1 VALPQYVHLPPN
13 GEYKMGMAHKFGDDI
28 NTDYII
34 ASKRKRD
41 TVDPQKLAKFLME
54 DIRPGFGETVQPGD
68 FLVAGENFG
77 CGSAMEIAT
86 LVILGAGIQAV
97 LAKSFARTFFRNAVN
112 LGLLLLTCDTDR
124 IHPGD
129 QLELDLKSQ
138 KVRNLTQK
146 TEISFQPL
154 PPLMKKIV
162 QAGGII
168 PFLESAEGKTM
179 IGRS

>member
-1 VALPQYVHLPPN
+1 
-13 GEYKMGMAHKFGDDI
+13 MGIAHKFGDDI

-41 TVDPQKLAKFLME
+41 TVDPKKLARFLME

-77 CGSAMEIAT
+77 CGSAMEIAP
-86 LVILGAGIQAV
+86 LVVLGAGIKAV

-124 IHPGD
+124 INPED
-129 QLELDLKSQ
+129 QLELNLEGQ
-138 KVRNLTQK
+138 KIRNLTQK
-146 TEISFQPL
+146 TEIPFSPL
-154 PPLMKKIV
+154 PALMQKIV
-162 QAGGII
+162 QAGGVI
-168 PFLESAEGKTM
+168 PFLESPEGRMT
-179 IGRS
+179 IGHS

>member
-1 VALPQYVHLPPN
+1 
-13 GEYKMGMAHKFGDDI
+13 MGMTHKFGNDI
-28 NTDYII
+28 NSDYII

-41 TVDPQKLAKFLME
+41 TVDPRKLARFLME
-54 DIRPGFGETVQPGD
+54 DIQPGFGETVQPGD
-68 FLVAGENFG
+68 FLVVGENFG
-77 CGSAMEIAT
+77 CGSAMEIAP
-86 LVILGAGIQAV
+86 LVVLGAGIQAV

-129 QLELDLKSQ
+129 QLELDLRGEKI
-138 KVRNLTQK
+138 RNLTQK

-154 PPLMKKIV
+154 PSLMKKIV
-162 QAGGII
+162 KAGGII
-168 PFLESAEGKTM
+168 PFLESAEGKTR

>member
-1 VALPQYVHLPPN
+1 M
-13 GEYKMGMAHKFGDDI
+13 EKKMGIAHKFGDDM

-41 TVDPQKLAKFLME
+41 TVDPKKLARFLME

-68 FLVAGENFG
+68 FIVAGENFG

-86 LVILGAGIQAV
+86 LVILGAGIRAV
-97 LAKSFARTFFRNAVN
+97 LAKSFARTFFRNAIN
-112 LGLLLLTCDTDR
+112 LGLLLIVCNTDR
-124 IHPGD
+124 THPGD
-129 QLELDLKSQ
+129 QLELDLTGE

-146 TEISFQPL
+146 TEIPL
-154 PPLMKKIV
+154 QSLPSLIKKIV

-168 PFLESAEGKTM
+168 PFLESAEGKSM
-179 IGRS
+179 IGRSSPS

>member
-1 VALPQYVHLPPN
+1 
-13 GEYKMGMAHKFGDDI
+13 MGMTHKFGNDI

-41 TVDPQKLAKFLME
+41 TVDPRKLARFLME

-68 FLVAGENFG
+68 FLVAEENFG

-86 LVILGAGIQAV
+86 LVILEAGIQAV

-112 LGLLLLTCDTDR
+112 LGLLLIACDTDR

-129 QLELDLKSQ
+129 QLELDLKGE

-146 TEISFQPL
+146 TEIPFQPL
-154 PPLMKKIV
+154 PSLMKKTV

-168 PFLESAEGKTM
+168 PFLESSEGRTM

>member
-1 VALPQYVHLPPN
+1 
-13 GEYKMGMAHKFGDDI
+13 MGMAHKFGDDI

-34 ASKRKRD
+34 SSKRKRD
-41 TVDPQKLAKFLME
+41 TVDPEKLARFLME
-54 DIRPGFGETVQPGD
+54 DIRPGFGEMVRSGD

-77 CGSAMEIAT
+77 CGSAMEIAP
-86 LVILGAGIQAV
+86 LVVLGAGIQAV

-112 LGLLLLTCDTDR
+112 LGLLLLTCDTGR

-129 QLELDLKSQ
+129 QLELDLKGE

-146 TEISFQPL
+146 TEIPFQPL
-154 PPLMKKIV
+154 PLLMEKIV

-179 IGRS
+179 MGRS